1 MRDAQR
7 SVDGKLLERGFS
19 GCERVHIVRVSSRS
33 DLADDIDYFGH
44 TVFFLSFMVTM
55 RLRRCSPAVP
65 LSSNRSWLLNR
76 VLFWSAR
83 CVGHRGQ
90 AITFAYSRNLVT
102 FFRPFL
108 ISPLSQQIEKDL
120 SVGRERALFVVD
132 DIAVAFHV
140 KIRDTELLE
149 RAARESFFHCV
160 FVQESHSQFLVDSAL
175 DRFRR

>member
-1 MRDAQR
+1 MLASSAAIVKPFLAAESGSFLVCHMRGA
-7 SVDGKLLERGFS
+7 S
-19 GCERVHIVRVSSRS
+19 GQV
-33 DLADDIDYFGH
+33 
-44 TVFFLSFMVTM
+44 
-55 RLRRCSPAVP
+55 
-65 LSSNRSWLLNR
+65 
-76 VLFWSAR
+76 
-83 CVGHRGQ
+83 
-90 AITFAYSRNLVT
+90 ITFVYSQNLVT

-175 DRFRR
+175 DRFRRVAAQDNVRSVSLVSEL